1 MNDSSTGINIVL
13 DFGEFV
19 LDAALFDTDVARRF
33 AGSLPLRV
41 DLTQWGNE
49 LYGPAG
55 IDLGEENPVEE
66 IPEGGIAYTS
76 RGGLVCVFFGQR
88 PAWPVDYIVRIKKG
102 QWRRLLE
109 EGRKKHLEIRA
120 A

>member
-1 MNDSSTGINIVL
+1 MSDSPTGTKIIL
-13 DFGEFV
+13 DFGEFA
-19 LDAALFDTDVARRF
+19 LEAALFDTAIARRF
-33 AGSLPLRV
+33 AGNLPLRV

-55 IDLGEENPVEE
+55 IDLGEENPIED
-66 IPEGGIAYTS
+66 IPDGGIAYTN

-88 PAWPVDYIVRIKKG
+88 PAWPVDYIGRIEEE
-102 QWRRLLE
+102 QWPRLLE
-109 EGRKKHLEIRA
+109 KDSKKHLEIRA